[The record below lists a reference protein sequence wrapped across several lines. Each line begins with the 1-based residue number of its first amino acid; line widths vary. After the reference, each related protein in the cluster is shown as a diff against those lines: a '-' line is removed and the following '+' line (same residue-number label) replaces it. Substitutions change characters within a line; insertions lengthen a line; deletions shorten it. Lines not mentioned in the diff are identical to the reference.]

1 MRKRKILSF
10 LLASSLMSAWG
21 QSVDDLRVTLHLK
34 DATVKTLFEALHE
47 QTSLNFVYN
56 NEQTKTLPLIT
67 IQVKDKSVEEVLKQV
82 FAQTAFSYEVSDNTV
97 TLFRSPSGQRR
108 VQKVS
113 GVVKDAHGFPLP
125 GANISVR
132 GGKIGCTT
140 DINGAYTLEV
150 PVPCHLMVSFIGMET
165 QVIKYKGE
173 SVLDVTMH
181 EDSEQIEEVVVNGYY
196 TKNKSSFTGNAVRL
210 LMMN

>member
-113 GVVKDAHGFPLP
+113 GVVKDAHIQSVNIHRISSMPKIDLGFSIFATLKITT
-125 GANISVR
+125 ISVLIR
-132 GGKIGCTT
+132 TI
-140 DINGAYTLEV
+140 I
-150 PVPCHLMVSFIGMET
+150 
-165 QVIKYKGE
+165 
-173 SVLDVTMH
+173 
-181 EDSEQIEEVVVNGYY
+181 
-196 TKNKSSFTGNAVRL
+196 
-210 LMMN
+210 